1 MRSKNLHFE
10 VYRISL
16 FKLINFLLFTPLYFF
31 VQKELKK
38 NQVVNLVYTAISFTI
53 TCFPL

>member
-10 VYRISL
+10 VFRNSI
-16 FKLINFLLFTPLYFF
+16 FKLMNYLFLTLYCFF
-31 VQKELKK
+31 VQQELKK